1 MLDPNSAARNLEID
15 PMEWTGRMEF
25 DLTDEGGWR
34 VGTVEIVIRMDH
46 LSLWFGNRTLAV
58 IDRDTFREWLH
69 DPEEPFFVDD
79 VMWSMNDAGAQ
90 LTIDDSSLYP
100 IPGALVQHLVQVV

>member
-1 MLDPNSAARNLEID
+1 MHDLNSAARNLEID
-15 PMEWTGRMEF
+15 PMEWTGRMDF
-25 DLTDEGGWR
+25 DLSDDQGWR
-34 VGTVEIVIRMDH
+34 VGTVEIVIRIDH

-69 DPEEPFFVDD
+69 DPEDPFFVDD
-79 VMWSMNDAGAQ
+79 VMWSIGETGAY
-90 LTIDDSSLYP
+90 LTIDDAASYR

>member
-25 DLTDEGGWR
+25 DLSDPQGWQ

-58 IDRDTFREWLH
+58 IDRDTFRAWLR
-69 DPEEPFFVDD
+69 DPEQPFFVDD
-79 VMWSMNDAGAQ
+79 VMWSISDSGAQ
-90 LTIDDSSLYP
+90 LTIDDSASYP

>member
-25 DLTDEGGWR
+25 DLTDAQGWPA
-34 VGTVEIVIRMDH
+34 GTVEIVIRMDH

-58 IDRDTFREWLH
+58 IDRDTFREWLL
-69 DPEEPFFVDD
+69 DPEDPFFVDD
-79 VMWSMNDAGAQ
+79 VMWAISDSGAH
-90 LTIDDSSLYP
+90 LTIDDSSTYA

>member
-25 DLTDEGGWR
+25 DPIDAQGR
-34 VGTVEIVIRMDH
+34 SVGTVEIVIRMDH

-58 IDRDTFREWLH
+58 IDRDTFREWLR
-69 DPEEPFFVDD
+69 DPENSFFVDD
-79 VMWSMNDAGAQ
+79 VMWTISDSGAH
-90 LTIDDSSLYP
+90 LTIDDSPPYA

>member
-1 MLDPNSAARNLEID
+1 MLDPNSAARNLELD

-25 DLTDEGGWR
+25 DLADPQGWQI
-34 VGTVEIVIRMDH
+34 GTVEIVIRMDH

-58 IDRDTFREWLH
+58 IDRDTFRDWLT

-79 VMWSMNDAGAQ
+79 VSWSIGDTGAT
-90 LTIDDSSLYP
+90 LTIDDSASFP
-100 IPGALVQHLVQVV
+100 IPDPLVQHLVQVV